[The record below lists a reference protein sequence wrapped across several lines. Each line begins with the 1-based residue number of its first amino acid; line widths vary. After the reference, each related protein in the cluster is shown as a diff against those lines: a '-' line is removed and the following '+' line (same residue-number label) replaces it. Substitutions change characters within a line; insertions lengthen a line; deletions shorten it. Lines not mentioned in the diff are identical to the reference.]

1 LDEASEQTISM
12 ALGGVGKIV
21 RTSVED
27 RTLEDEHGLKLT
39 DNDGRKNGDEED
51 TENAKLQV
59 TDTVAE
65 LQLGERDEQ
74 RDEGGDE
81 QTREDVSGVAP
92 QRHVLALHDSLHL
105 EQERSSIYEGK
116 C

>member
-1 LDEASEQTISM
+1 VWS
-12 ALGGVGKIV
+12 LGRKRKKA

-27 RTLEDEHGLKLT
+27 RTLEDEHGLELT
-39 DNDGRKNGDEED
+39 DNDGGEDGDEED

-59 TDTVAE
+59 TDTVAK

-92 QRHVLALHDSLHL
+92 QRHVLALHNSLHL
-105 EQERSSIYEGK
+105 EQERSRIYGEK
-116 C
+116 R